1 MSILKSKK
9 HIYKEEKMKTALKKL
24 TAFMLAVGM
33 MTTLATTV
41 HASGYGYTDAPDEIQ
56 EAWDNGQLNP
66 YAPINVDLSKGGIKL
81 KSSDGS
87 TTRYTY
93 MGTEPPTDEHEG
105 WFHHFVYNSS
115 TGNYEYNGDYYWNGS
130 KWMREGDLYSWDER
144 SAAATSESGNNGY
157 NGYTFDNKA
166 LLEALA
172 NEAAA
177 KEAGFTTFG
186 AMTVATYRNMSAFE
200 YYNNMIINTPG
211 IEEATPV
218 GQGGKLIIDGK
229 ESGITVTL
237 DKVTPAFVDSVRT
250 QTDGT
255 VLNVVKIGLPLGDG
269 VGVVT
274 TNFYMPGIAAGDEI
288 AVLQYVDGAWVETAV
303 TEIREDHVVVN
314 LERSGVI
321 AFIKK

>member
-1 MSILKSKK
+1 
-9 HIYKEEKMKTALKKL
+9 MKTALKKL
-24 TAFMLAVGM
+24 AAFMLAVGM
-33 MTTLATTV
+33 MATLATTA
-41 HASGYGYTDAPDEIQ
+41 HASGYSYTDAPAEIQ
-56 EAWDNGQLNP
+56 DEVDKGNYRILT
-66 YAPINVDLSKGGIKL
+66 APINIDLSKGGIRVKHT
-81 KSSDGS
+81 DGV
-87 TTRYTY
+87 TTSYTY
-93 MGTEPPTDEHEG
+93 IGTEPPTDEHNG
-105 WFHHFVYNSS
+105 WFHHFVLNSS

-130 KWMREGDLYSWDER
+130 TWMREFDEYSWDER
-144 SAAATSESGNNGY
+144 NAATSGESGY

-177 KEAGFTTFG
+177 KEAGF
-186 AMTVATYRNMSAFE
+186 ASVASMNFANARNMSAFE
-200 YYNNMIINTPG
+200 FYNNIIIDTPG
-211 IEEATPV
+211 IDEATPI